1 MATLQP
7 DAPAVVAS
15 ASFRRAVGAWRDD
28 LVHPRLPASLGV
40 KSRRVGTLGAYRAS
54 LGASTLSS
62 MPTRGGKSMLG
73 PLDDRRVWGAN
84 SRATTED
91 PMDPASGVIT
101 HPKFRMWLRP
111 DGIVQVVLAPR
122 VAIVLEDATATS
134 EAMAQLTGGRQSPLL
149 VDMRDTGPQ
158 DRAARAVWARPSA
171 PLSAVAL
178 IVGSPLSRMMG
189 NPVPYTHPTLPTNR
203 EV

>member
-1 MATLQP
+1 
-7 DAPAVVAS
+7 
-15 ASFRRAVGAWRDD
+15 
-28 LVHPRLPASLGV
+28 
-40 KSRRVGTLGAYRAS
+40 
-54 LGASTLSS
+54 
-62 MPTRGGKSMLG
+62 
-73 PLDDRRVWGAN
+73 
-84 SRATTED
+84 
-91 PMDPASGVIT
+91 MDHDSGVIT

-189 NPVPYTHPTLPTNR
+189 NLFISSNRPTTPTRLFDNEASAVAWLQAFVGER
-203 EV
+203 QRLN